1 MMMMIIIIITMIEM
15 MMMMMMMNGCMYAAC
30 LSPHA
35 KSLIIRMLAQARK
48 GRGVETVQ
56 EQQSEE
62 EEEFD
67 PEYMDVQ
74 EQEVVSS
81 HRSLGRKSA
90 PFAQQQGVKTDER
103 EGPKCGLG
111 LTLKERSDGEY
122 YIKRMEKGGPCE
134 ASGEVWPVPSSLFR
148 DFLVGRLSSLFRDFL
163 VGRLCGRF

>member
-1 MMMMIIIIITMIEM
+1 ME
-15 MMMMMMMNGCMYAAC
+15 
-30 LSPHA
+30 
-35 KSLIIRMLAQARK
+35 K
-48 GRGVETVQ
+48 VQ

-74 EQEVVSS
+74 EEKVVSS
-81 HRSLGRKSA
+81 HRSRGKKPA
-90 PFAQQQGVKTDER
+90 PIGQQQGGKTDER

-134 ASGEVWPVPSSLFR
+134 ASGEVWLTPSPLFR
-148 DFLVGRLSSLFRDFL
+148 DFLADCRKILWAFLTVVNSYFALRSRLVIS
-163 VGRLCGRF
+163 